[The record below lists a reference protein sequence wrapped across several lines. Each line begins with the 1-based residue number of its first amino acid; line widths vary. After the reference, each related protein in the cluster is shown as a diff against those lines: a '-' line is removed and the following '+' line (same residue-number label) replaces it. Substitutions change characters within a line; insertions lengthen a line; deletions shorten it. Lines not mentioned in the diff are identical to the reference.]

1 MSTKIKICGL
11 TQREDIEAVNRYKP
25 DFGGFVLYCP
35 KSKRNLQ
42 MKRARELLGWLS
54 SEIKSVA
61 VVVSPSAAQVQK
73 IQEAGFDRI
82 QIHGVL
88 SDQVYQTLSIPI
100 MRAVNVTAKEDLE
113 KLDTREKI
121 VGYVFDA
128 KSPGSGKTF
137 DWDILK
143 DIPREGREIFL
154 AGGINQDNVT
164 EAIGRVKPDV
174 IDLSSYVEWDDPD
187 KPGKDPEKIQTM
199 IRKVHHE

>member
-61 VVVSPSAAQVQK
+61 VVVSPTAAQVQK

-113 KLDTREKI
+113 KPDTREKI
-121 VGYVFDA
+121 VG
-128 KSPGSGKTF
+128 
-137 DWDILK
+137 
-143 DIPREGREIFL
+143 
-154 AGGINQDNVT
+154 
-164 EAIGRVKPDV
+164 
-174 IDLSSYVEWDDPD
+174 
-187 KPGKDPEKIQTM
+187 
-199 IRKVHHE
+199 